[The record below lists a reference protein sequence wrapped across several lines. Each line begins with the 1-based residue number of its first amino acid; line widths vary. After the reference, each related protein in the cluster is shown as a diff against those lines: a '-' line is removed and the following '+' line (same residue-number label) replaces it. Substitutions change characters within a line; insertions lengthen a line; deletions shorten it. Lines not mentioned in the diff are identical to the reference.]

1 LESGVFEE
9 GVTNTWRDRGIDTS
23 SKIFKEWKKRRILM
37 VAGALFGTAVGIL
50 GVLLLYLTYRRLSSV
65 IRIFTASEV
74 SAIDFRSGSASGQ
87 VCVQGTAAPSGAT
100 ITAPVSGEDAVFFHV
115 RAKYHSRQN
124 SPRWRT
130 FTNEFESVP
139 FAIQTETG
147 QIPVHLGAGDG
158 EVGRRVHNPG
168 PVDTERKVPVDEL
181 NDRQDEFLRT
191 DGGEEKFNQKVSR
204 LADKPIKLLEE
215 RVEPGETVYLHGSVM
230 KADGGET
237 VLAADRITSSRYEGI
252 VTDIGKSIFFGLF
265 GAFLCLAF
273 LLVGLPSLKDLLL
286 SLL

>member
-1 LESGVFEE
+1 
-9 GVTNTWRDRGIDTS
+9 
-23 SKIFKEWKKRRILM
+23 M

-74 SAIDFRSGSASGQ
+74 SAVDFQSGSASGR
-87 VCVQGTAAPSGAT
+87 VCVQGTAAASGVT
-100 ITAPVSGEDAVFFHV
+100 VEAPVSGEDAVFFHV

-168 PVDTERKVPVDEL
+168 PVDTEQKVPVDEL

-215 RVEPGETVYLHGSVM
+215 RVEPGEAVYLHGSVM
-230 KADGGET
+230 EADGGET